1 MISIGQSV
9 VFNQEINTDGTGLVQ
24 ILLLDGTTFT
34 VGPNSRIVIDEFVYN
49 PAAGEARVVASVTK
63 GAFRF
68 IGGQTSR
75 KSGGATIN
83 TPVGTIGIR
92 GAMVE
97 GNVLSSRSALISMIF
112 GDEVVFQGR
121 RGNRERIFKP
131 GFTLV
136 VGGGGSGADVRRRT
150 KSDAASFQAA
160 LAGKTGSEP
169 GGGASERPTDSTVA
183 NSGVAK
189 VLSNLPDSMFLPP
202 VKPVQASQIDTVE
215 YTVANI
221 DEITSEILTT
231 EIVEGEVTP
240 AGAGAGP
247 GIGPAAAPTAGPVAG
262 PAPQPD
268 SGTGPEPVPV
278 PEPAPELA
286 GRVLTAPATYGTLG
300 ATYPA
305 AGGRGFVGSTPET
318 DRKLTFSQEG
328 GRLISNDGGLN
339 LPDLTGTIGDSGLE
353 GVPVTEATGP
363 GGPLAGTAYAGVG
376 DFAAYFLGQ
385 NGDPAQPTYAIFG
398 TGTDSAGIRAIN
410 EGAGIREYTLT
421 QDPIRPSAAP
431 FFATGIYGSAD
442 DARTTNFIVVEP
454 NASASGEV
462 ETFLAWI
469 DIEGSGASQKSA
481 AMVHAASDTGGS
493 LLAFEGERR
502 GSFRPGATAGI
513 YNMGGD
519 IATIGGPDGSH
530 LFGPDANHFVL
541 GASLDPAGGYFDV
554 SANNGAFTGNP
565 DDGYLGDGAFST
577 HHVSNLISN
586 TPQASVDRTSR
597 NVTGYMNGM
606 AESSANAPGAA
617 YALRSFLPSFELALD
632 ATNHSV
638 SAQGL
643 VLDLPSR
650 EPVVTGMV
658 LAFGATGSSP
668 GGSTFVDDNRFGAVQ
683 NSNLENTQLLTDRS
697 PSITHDSIVQ
707 PGSYIVSGRA
717 APIPGFQHCTSCD
730 FLDWGWWGT
739 SVTVGASGAIPN
751 QRTEFVHMG
760 TWVAGDI
767 TNRADLPNNISATYS
782 GTALGNVT
790 RGAAKYIAA
799 GDMNMSY
806 DFASRSGN
814 MQISNFDGMS
824 ASGLI
829 AELPNQQKA
838 LFLGVLDGSGVAG
851 DRRRRFCQR
860 GLRQ

>member
-9 VFNQEINTDGTGLVQ
+9 VFNEEINTDATGLVQ
-24 ILLLDGTTFT
+24 VLLLDGTTFT

-49 PAAGEARVVASVTK
+49 PATGEARVVASVTK

-75 KSGGATIN
+75 KPGGATIN

-97 GNVLSSRSALISMIF
+97 GNVLSSRSALFSMIF

-136 VGGGGSGADVRRRT
+136 VGGGGERHRC
-150 KSDAASFQAA
+150 QAA
-160 LAGKTGSEP
+160 HQSRCRILPGRACGQDGFGT

-328 GRLISNDGGLN
+328 GRLISNDGGFN
-339 LPDLTGTIGDSGLE
+339 LPDLTGTIGDNGLE

-385 NGDPAQPTYAIFG
+385 NGDPTQPTYAIFG

-442 DARTTNFIVVEP
+442 HATHHEFHR
-454 NASASGEV
+454 G
-462 ETFLAWI
+462 
-469 DIEGSGASQKSA
+469 GAER
-481 AMVHAASDTGGS
+481 VRV
-493 LLAFEGERR
+493 RR
-502 GSFRPGATAGI
+502 GR
-513 YNMGGD
+513 
-519 IATIGGPDGSH
+519 
-530 LFGPDANHFVL
+530 
-541 GASLDPAGGYFDV
+541 
-554 SANNGAFTGNP
+554 
-565 DDGYLGDGAFST
+565 
-577 HHVSNLISN
+577 
-586 TPQASVDRTSR
+586 
-597 NVTGYMNGM
+597 
-606 AESSANAPGAA
+606 
-617 YALRSFLPSFELALD
+617 
-632 ATNHSV
+632 
-638 SAQGL
+638 
-643 VLDLPSR
+643 DLPC
-650 EPVVTGMV
+650 
-658 LAFGATGSSP
+658 L
-668 GGSTFVDDNRFGAVQ
+668 
-683 NSNLENTQLLTDRS
+683 DR
-697 PSITHDSIVQ
+697 H
-707 PGSYIVSGRA
+707 
-717 APIPGFQHCTSCD
+717 
-730 FLDWGWWGT
+730 
-739 SVTVGASGAIPN
+739 
-751 QRTEFVHMG
+751 
-760 TWVAGDI
+760 
-767 TNRADLPNNISATYS
+767 
-782 GTALGNVT
+782 
-790 RGAAKYIAA
+790 
-799 GDMNMSY
+799 
-806 DFASRSGN
+806 
-814 MQISNFDGMS
+814 
-824 ASGLI
+824 
-829 AELPNQQKA
+829 
-838 LFLGVLDGSGVAG
+838 
-851 DRRRRFCQR
+851 
-860 GLRQ
+860 